1 MKRPTHRNKTSP
13 SSQRSKNNVIEQVF
27 VTPIT
32 QPRNVQ
38 RSNTPVLAVADTPI
52 LPIKVNDVVRE
63 VIPVAIPVAMVSGD
77 DRALREFLS
86 AADLH
91 AQQIFLA
98 QVAVLSVRDAQHQW
112 SSMQD
117 QRLKLLQHN
126 LEAVLQQH
134 QQLETSHE
142 QLKTQYQA
150 LQHSSEQVKAQSEK
164 AIQLPK
170 PIATRP
176 LQIVK
181 TANPKQPSNTTP
193 TSAVNSIY
201 DARHHFLAL
210 QADAD
215 RHLSRLQEK
224 QKRRKRKYD

>member
-1 MKRPTHRNKTSP
+1 MKRPTHQNKTAP

-27 VTPIT
+27 VTPIS
-32 QPRNVQ
+32 QPCNVQ
-38 RSNTPVLAVADTPI
+38 RSNTPVSAVADTPI
-52 LPIKVNDVVRE
+52 LPVKVNDVVRE
-63 VIPVAIPVAMVSGD
+63 MSPVDIPVAMVSGD

-91 AQQIFLA
+91 AQQNFLA

-150 LQHSSEQVKAQSEK
+150 LQHSSEQVKAQFAK
-164 AIQLPK
+164 AVQSSK
-170 PIATRP
+170 PIETRALP
-176 LQIVK
+176 MVR
-181 TANPKQPSNTTP
+181 TAKPKQPSNTTP
-193 TSAVNSIY
+193 ASAANIID
-201 DARHHFLAL
+201 DAHHRFLAL
-210 QADAD
+210 QANAD
-215 RHLSRLQEK
+215 RHLSRLQER
-224 QKRRKRKYD
+224 QKRRKRQS